1 MFFLE
6 HSLTEVLHM
15 FLGFWHQIRT
25 QSAYSIGPADK
36 RNSKE
41 HRQKTW
47 NPTIKN
53 THQQRKPAVS
63 IENKIIIPHP

>member
-1 MFFLE
+1 
-6 HSLTEVLHM
+6 M

-36 RNSKE
+36 INSKE

-47 NPTIKN
+47 NPTIK
-53 THQQRKPAVS
+53 THINNENQQYQQTIKSTLHFHNEHRQ
-63 IENKIIIPHP
+63 